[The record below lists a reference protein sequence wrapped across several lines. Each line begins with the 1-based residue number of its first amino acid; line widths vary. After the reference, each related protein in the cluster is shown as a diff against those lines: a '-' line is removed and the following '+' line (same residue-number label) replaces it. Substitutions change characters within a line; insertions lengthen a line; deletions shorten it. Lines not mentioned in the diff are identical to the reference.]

1 MRNSLLCVLL
11 GVLSASGGTEPK
23 KSAKEYPAHTAADTL
38 EVGAEYLVRSIPAEG
53 SPIAGDYL
61 VVEVGLFPS
70 RGETVDARSD
80 SFRLR
85 INGESYGTRPASAS
99 AVAAEL
105 KNPRWNAAPG
115 ATDPLRPQQ
124 ERFPGDPSAR
134 RRVPDAPRAPQ
145 DETLQKKT
153 QKPDWEWATELAL
166 SEGTAKGPVSGLLY
180 FPYKGS
186 AKKIKTLWLDYE
198 GAAGKISVKLM

>member
-1 MRNSLLCVLL
+1 VLL
-11 GVLSASGGTEPK
+11 AVVTANGGTEPK
-23 KSAKEYPAHTAADTL
+23 KSAQSYPAHAVAGAL

-61 VVEVGLFPS
+61 VVEVGLFPA
-70 RGETVDARSD
+70 RGEAVEARSE

-105 KNPRWNAAPG
+105 KNPRWNSAPG
-115 ATDPLRPQQ
+115 LTEPVRPQQ

-145 DETLQKKT
+145 DETLQKKP

-166 SEGTAKGPVSGLLY
+166 SEATAKGPVSGLLY

-198 GAAGKISVKLM
+198 GAAGKTSVKLM